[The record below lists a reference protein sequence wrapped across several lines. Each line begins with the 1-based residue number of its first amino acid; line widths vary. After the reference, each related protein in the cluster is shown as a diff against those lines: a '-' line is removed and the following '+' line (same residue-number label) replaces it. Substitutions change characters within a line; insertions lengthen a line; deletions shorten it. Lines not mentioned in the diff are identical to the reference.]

1 MTIACLR
8 SERSDERELSVID
21 VERDNQPDQ
30 KSDVGTTSRAMTSRA
45 PTLTKMKKLAA
56 LSPR

>member
-8 SERSDERELSVID
+8 SERSDERELSAID

-45 PTLTKMKKLAA
+45 PTLTKMKKRAA

>member
-1 MTIACLR
+1 MTLQSIQEPKATIACLR

-30 KSDVGTTSRAMTSRA
+30 KKRCRNYLAGDDEPRSD
-45 PTLTKMKKLAA
+45 PD
-56 LSPR
+56 

>member
-30 KSDVGTTSRAMTSRA
+30 RSDVGTTSRAMTSRTQ
-45 PTLTKMKKLAA
+45 TLTKMKKRAA